1 MALEPDVLTIV
12 AVAGAGAGVVSLAVA
27 IRASARTA
35 KMKRVIRLLQSAA
48 GRDQESPI
56 DIAGD
61 VVKQV
66 ERLDRE
72 TGELWEIARHA
83 VQRLG
88 LVRFDAFED
97 MGGHLSFCAAML
109 DADGNGVVLTSINGR
124 AENRMYAKPIE
135 GGASR
140 YHLSEEEQEAIR
152 RALAAGPR

>member
-1 MALEPDVLTIV
+1 VTLDANVLSVV
-12 AVAGAGAGVVSLAVA
+12 AVAGAGVGAISLAVA
-27 IRASARTA
+27 IRANARTA
-35 KMKRVIRLLQSAA
+35 RMRRVIRLLQSAA
-48 GRDQESPI
+48 GREHENPI
-56 DIAGD
+56 DVAGD

-72 TGELWEIARHA
+72 TGELYDIVRHA
-83 VQRLG
+83 VQRVG

-124 AENRMYAKPIE
+124 TENRIYAKPVE
-135 GGASR
+135 AGASR

-152 RALAAGPR
+152 RALASGP